1 MIMGSAY
8 QPSSRG
14 NQMSQHAGKTL
25 LPEVDPSNEALHVH
39 HNNSVEHKRNYLY
52 LDTLIV
58 TIIIMLFC
66 SFYFTLFET
75 RTIQYL

>member
-25 LPEVDPSNEALHVH
+25 LSEVDPSNEALHLH
-39 HNNSVEHKRNYLY
+39 HNN
-52 LDTLIV
+52 TA
-58 TIIIMLFC
+58 
-66 SFYFTLFET
+66 
-75 RTIQYL
+75 